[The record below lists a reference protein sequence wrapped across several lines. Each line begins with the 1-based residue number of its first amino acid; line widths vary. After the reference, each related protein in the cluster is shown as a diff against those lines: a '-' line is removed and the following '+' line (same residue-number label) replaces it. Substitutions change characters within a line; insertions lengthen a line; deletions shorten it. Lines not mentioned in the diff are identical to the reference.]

1 MSMDDVTRSALIR
14 GVAAFAVVLT
24 VGSVVVYAAGRLDRS
39 EAAVSPSAT
48 AVVTSAP
55 SNPGTQTPEA
65 WLAWV
70 PGGLPDGFASQMTA
84 IPVIDD
90 TTTATADVAWLT
102 SSTNARGTLVD
113 RPGDPYLIPID
124 TTGVEPGFASFL
136 PPP

>member
-90 TTTATADVAWLT
+90 TTTNPWRVTLRVQPEKMVAVNMPNGIDATI
-102 SSTNARGTLVD
+102 N
-113 RPGDPYLIPID
+113 P
-124 TTGVEPGFASFL
+124 
-136 PPP
+136 